1 MWALLFPNN
10 KAAKERREECI
21 KLAVVETS
29 IKVLAAGKAEEATP
43 ALGILSA
50 LVEGLDQCRQVC
62 CMLNKTVVTKLLGER
77 WVRDITCDL
86 LDFLQIFLDNKP
98 AALPHLLKAFNHE
111 SAAIKAA
118 AASESQLST
127 INCEHSGVMMSLKVD
142 LKHVF
147 NLESDQS

>member
-50 LVEGLDQCRQVC
+50 LVEGLDQCRQVREVWRGWTSVDGC
-62 CMLNKTVVTKLLGER
+62 ETKEVWRVER
-77 WVRDITCDL
+77 QAREVMCGVIDS
-86 LDFLQIFLDNKP
+86 LQIFLDNKP

-118 AASESQLST
+118 ASSESKNSYRR
-127 INCEHSGVMMSLKVD
+127 
-142 LKHVF
+142 
-147 NLESDQS
+147 